1 MPKPVLTAHQI
12 ELRAKLHT
20 RCETVNRQNQTRSKL
35 MSGIA
40 LVIEVAAGDMPIN
53 CRSIKAN
60 YNVSSIDGVLTISDR
75 SQGV

>member
-35 MSGIA
+35 MSGKRFK
-40 LVIEVAAGDMPIN
+40 IEVEVGDVAIN
-53 CRSIKAN
+53 CRSFDETNIAYMKITGN
-60 YNVSSIDGVLTISDR
+60 
-75 SQGV
+75 